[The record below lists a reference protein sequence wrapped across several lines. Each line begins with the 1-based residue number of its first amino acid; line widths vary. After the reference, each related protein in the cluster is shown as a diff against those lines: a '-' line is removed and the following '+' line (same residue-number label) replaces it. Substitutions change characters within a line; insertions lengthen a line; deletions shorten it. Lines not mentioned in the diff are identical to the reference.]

1 MELSRFD
8 GPQALHRLYS
18 RTRQAQEQDPASLS
32 IGTQAATTIGEQNGA
47 RTYDL
52 TSAFNTYLDSLPSST
67 PTTTIPLTFTS
78 ALPGL
83 VTIYPP
89 IIGYDLE

>member
-1 MELSRFD
+1 
-8 GPQALHRLYS
+8 LYS

-32 IGTQAATTIGEQNGA
+32 IGTQAATAMSEQNGV

-52 TSAFNTYLDSLPSST
+52 TSTFNTYLDSSTSST
-67 PTTTIPLTFTS
+67 PSTTIPLTFTS

-89 IIGYDLE
+89 INGYDLG

>member
-1 MELSRFD
+1 LAT
-8 GPQALHRLYS
+8 ALRRYLDDCF
-18 RTRQAQEQDPASLS
+18 AQFPASF
-32 IGTQAATTIGEQNGA
+32 TVETRVATTISEQNGA

-52 TSAFNTYLDSLPSST
+52 TSTFNAYLDSLPSST
-67 PTTTIPLTFTS
+67 LATMIPSAFAS

-89 IIGYDLE
+89 IIGYDLG